1 MGQTVGWRNFWWFN
15 VALNVLVFLIIL
27 VAFPETMWHRRRSK
41 PTDEGQQSLEST
53 ATGLA
58 FEDKQHS
65 QGSETKNSLAEATI
79 TVSDAPLGCGK
90 PSKQQWR
97 LFQRNTD
104 PWKSLAYSFYLP
116 WKIFPYPIVQFA
128 SFIVSFSSTSYLMIN
143 FTQAQA
149 FAAPPYKF
157 NSLNVGFTNFALL
170 IGTFIGLFTAGPAS
184 DWVSAKL
191 TQRNSGIREPEMRL
205 LTMLPYIFIMI
216 LGNFIVSFGLQYH
229 WDWKVGFVLLPF

>member
-1 MGQTVGWRNFWWFN
+1 MGWRNFWWLN

-27 VAFPETMWHRRRSK
+27 VAFPETMWRRGHSK
-41 PTDEGQQSLEST
+41 PTYEGQQSLEST
-53 ATGLA
+53 ATGPA
-58 FEDKQHS
+58 FETEQHS
-65 QGSETKNSLAEATI
+65 QGFETRNDLAEAVI
-79 TVSDAPLGCGK
+79 VVGDAPLGGGK
-90 PSKQQWR
+90 PSKHQWR
-97 LFQRNTD
+97 LFQRNAD

-116 WKIFPYPIVQFA
+116 WKIFLYPIVQFA

-149 FAAPPYKF
+149 FAAPPYNF

-184 DWVSAKL
+184 DWVSARL
-191 TQRNSGIREPEMRL
+191 TQRNRGIREPEMRL

-216 LGNFIVSFGLQYH
+216 LGNFIVSFGLHYH
-229 WDWKVGFVLLPF
+229 WDWKVGFILLYS